1 MVRGSNWILLK
12 ELVHQIE
19 KVNLEVNRINLE
31 HCLADSAFEKIDG
44 ANMFWLP
51 ELLLAEGFPLEDIYE
66 VYSKTILELIRK
78 PNVHSQNS
86 PQHIEA
92 CYWLSSLR
100 WLVAMVKL
108 EPQLSQFRSLAQV
121 LPLLT

>member
-1 MVRGSNWILLK
+1 VVRGSNWILLK

-31 HCLADSAFEKIDG
+31 HCLTDSAFEKIDG